1 MVKITSHRSTWR
13 VLYFLL
19 LFLTFSFISNA
30 QKISFTT
37 KGINRVQEGETYRYA
52 FLAVDSAGGKI
63 TYSCDILPYWITFDN
78 TKNSIFSIA
87 NKPGQYAIQLSAAN
101 ADTVIKQNFMLTVY
115 NKQTVNILPL
125 GNSITNGT
133 SVYNSYRRSLWQ
145 MLHKAKYNF
154 DFVGS
159 WDKQHNGS
167 AYPNPDFDLDHD
179 GHSGWTAHHLLEP
192 PDWDEQRGNLDQWL
206 KSYRPDIVLMEL
218 GTNEVFQCTSAAAAM
233 NDLSTII
240 DKLRLNNASVRIL
253 LAQIPPLGKKWAPQ
267 KLCSNDISYEQSVK
281 LFNEA
286 VFTFAKSKTT
296 AQSPVIIVDQF
307 TGINPDTDMY
317 DDIHPNAIGEKKMA
331 ERWFKAMKP
340 YLKKLN

>member
-1 MVKITSHRSTWR
+1 MDKIKTHRKAIQA
-13 VLYFLL
+13 LFFQM
-19 LFLTFSFISNA
+19 LFLTISLLGYAQKFSFV
-30 QKISFTT
+30 T
-37 KGINRVQEGETYRYA
+37 KAVNRVQVGETYKYA
-52 FLAVDSAGGKI
+52 FCAVDSAGKII
-63 TYSCDILPYWITFDN
+63 TYSCDKHPDWIVFDKLN
-78 TKNSIFSIA
+78 NSLTGTA
-87 NKPGQYAIQLSAAN
+87 KKPGQFAIELSAAN
-101 ADTVIKQNFMLTVY
+101 ADTVIRQNFMLTVF

-145 MLHKAKYNF
+145 MLHKANYNF
-154 DFVGS
+154 DFIGS
-159 WDKQHNGS
+159 WDKQHMG
-167 AYPNPDFDLDHD
+167 APYPNPDFDLDHD

-192 PDWDEQRGNLDQWL
+192 PDWDIQRGNIDQWL

-240 DKLRLNNASVRIL
+240 DKLRVNNTSVKIL

-267 KLCSNDISYEQSVK
+267 KLCGNDISYEQSLK
-281 LFNEA
+281 LFNQA
-286 VFTFAKSKTT
+286 ILQFAESKTT
-296 AQSPVIIVDQF
+296 TQSPVIIVDQF

-317 DDIHPNAIGEKKMA
+317 DDIHPNTSGEKIMA

-340 YLKKLN
+340 FLKKLN